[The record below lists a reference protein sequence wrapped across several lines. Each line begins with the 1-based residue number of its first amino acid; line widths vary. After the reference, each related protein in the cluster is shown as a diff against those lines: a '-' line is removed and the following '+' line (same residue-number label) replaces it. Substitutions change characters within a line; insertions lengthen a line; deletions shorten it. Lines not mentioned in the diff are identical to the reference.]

1 MKLSRLI
8 LEVAGARVV
17 GPLDA
22 EITAVF
28 EDSRLCVAGCVYVAR
43 SGAVVDG
50 RKFIPEAVRAGAAA
64 VVLRGSVHEEAGAVP
79 QVLVPD
85 PAVALALMSAALHG
99 HPARQLVMIGVT
111 GTDGKT
117 TTATLIHA
125 ILCAAGLRAGLISTI
140 HAVIGNAVVETGL
153 HVTTP
158 NAPAVQA
165 LLARMLA
172 AGITHCV
179 LEVTSHALVQQ
190 RVAGIEFD
198 SVVFTNITHDHIDF
212 HGTPEAYLA
221 AKAHLLALLAPR
233 DLKPGVAKIAVLNRD
248 DAAFEGLAQCYAGL
262 PVQYG
267 THAAAHV
274 RATDVQS
281 GADGTRFM
289 LQVDGTSFSINT
301 ALLGDFNLH
310 NCLAAAACALHLPG
324 VTADAVQR
332 GIASVAAV
340 AGRMERID
348 AGQEFL
354 ALVDFAHT
362 PNSLRSALHAARQ
375 LCGGRLWV
383 VFGAAG
389 LRDTA
394 KRRWMGTIA
403 AELADYIVITA
414 EDPRT
419 ESLPAI
425 MEEIAAGCTA
435 GGGVRETTFWLVP
448 DRAAAIAFA
457 VQRAAPHDV
466 VLACGKA
473 HEQSMCFGEVEFP
486 WDERTVM
493 RAALAVRLGHAA
505 VPAPVLPT
513 AV

>member
-1 MKLSRLI
+1 MKLSKLI
-8 LEVAGARVV
+8 EDLPGAQVV
-17 GPLDA
+17 GSADV
-22 EITAVF
+22 EVTSVV
-28 EDSRLCVAGCVYVAR
+28 EDSRECTAGCVYVVR
-43 SGAVVDG
+43 SGAVADG
-50 RKFIPEAVRAGAAA
+50 RKFIPAALKAGAAA
-64 VVLRGSVHEEAGAVP
+64 VVLGGSPHADAGSVT
-79 QVLVPD
+79 QVIVPD
-85 PAVALALMSAALHG
+85 PALALALLSAALHG

-125 ILCAAGLRAGLISTI
+125 ILRAAGFEAGLISTI
-140 HAVIGNAVVETGL
+140 HAVIGDAVIETGL

-190 RVAGIEFD
+190 RVAGIGFD

-221 AKAHLLALLAPR
+221 AKASLLALLAPR
-233 DLKPGVAKIAVLNRD
+233 GLKPTVSKTAVLNRD
-248 DAAFEGLAQCYAGL
+248 DASYAPLVQRCAAAHVDYGLH
-262 PVQYG
+262 P
-267 THAAAHV
+267 AAHV
-274 RATDVQS
+274 RAAAVQS
-281 GADGTRFM
+281 GAN
-289 LQVDGTSFSINT
+289 GTSFELQAGETFCSVHT
-301 ALLGDFNLH
+301 PLLGDFNLH
-310 NCLAAAACALHLPG
+310 NCLAAAACTLQLPG
-324 VTADAVQR
+324 VTPQAVQR
-332 GIASVAAV
+332 GIASVPAV
-340 AGRMERID
+340 AGRMEPID
-348 AGQEFL
+348 AGQDFL

-362 PNSLRSALHAARQ
+362 PNSLRSALRAARQ

-389 LRDTA
+389 LRDVA

-403 AELADYIVITA
+403 GELADCVVITA

-419 ESLPAI
+419 EPLREI

-435 GGGVRETTFWLVP
+435 AGGVPDKTYWLVH
-448 DRAAAIAFA
+448 DRAAAIGFA
-457 VQRAAPHDV
+457 VQRAVANDV

-493 RAALAVRLGHAA
+493 RSALAVRLGHPA

>member
-1 MKLSRLI
+1 MMLRLKA
-8 LEVAGARVV
+8 LPNV
-17 GPLDA
+17 
-22 EITAVF
+22 T
-28 EDSRLCVAGCVYVAR
+28 
-43 SGAVVDG
+43 
-50 RKFIPEAVRAGAAA
+50 
-64 VVLRGSVHEEAGAVP
+64 RG
-79 QVLVPD
+79 
-85 PAVALALMSAALHG
+85 
-99 HPARQLVMIGVT
+99 
-111 GTDGKT
+111 
-117 TTATLIHA
+117 
-125 ILCAAGLRAGLISTI
+125 
-140 HAVIGNAVVETGL
+140 
-153 HVTTP
+153 
-158 NAPAVQA
+158 
-165 LLARMLA
+165 
-172 AGITHCV
+172 
-179 LEVTSHALVQQ
+179 
-190 RVAGIEFD
+190 
-198 SVVFTNITHDHIDF
+198 
-212 HGTPEAYLA
+212 
-221 AKAHLLALLAPR
+221 
-233 DLKPGVAKIAVLNRD
+233 
-248 DAAFEGLAQCYAGL
+248 
-262 PVQYG
+262 YG
-267 THAAAHV
+267 MHAAAHV

-310 NCLAAAACALHLPG
+310 NCLAAAACSLHLPG

-375 LCGGRLWV
+375 LCGGRVWV

-425 MEEIAAGCTA
+425 MEEISAGCTA

>member
-43 SGAVVDG
+43 NGAVVDG

-64 VVLRGSVHEEAGAVP
+64 VVLSGSVHEEAGAVP

-99 HPARQLVMIGVT
+99 HPARKLVMIGVT

-140 HAVIGNAVVETGL
+140 HAVIGNAVIETGL

-233 DLKPGVAKIAVLNRD
+233 DLKPGVAKTAVLNRD
-248 DAAFEGLAQCYAGL
+248 DAAFEGLAQCFAGL
-262 PVQYG
+262 PV
-267 THAAAHV
+267 
-274 RATDVQS
+274 
-281 GADGTRFM
+281 
-289 LQVDGTSFSINT
+289 
-301 ALLGDFNLH
+301 
-310 NCLAAAACALHLPG
+310 
-324 VTADAVQR
+324 
-332 GIASVAAV
+332 
-340 AGRMERID
+340 
-348 AGQEFL
+348 
-354 ALVDFAHT
+354 
-362 PNSLRSALHAARQ
+362 
-375 LCGGRLWV
+375 
-383 VFGAAG
+383 
-389 LRDTA
+389 
-394 KRRWMGTIA
+394 
-403 AELADYIVITA
+403 
-414 EDPRT
+414 
-419 ESLPAI
+419 
-425 MEEIAAGCTA
+425 
-435 GGGVRETTFWLVP
+435 
-448 DRAAAIAFA
+448 
-457 VQRAAPHDV
+457 
-466 VLACGKA
+466 
-473 HEQSMCFGEVEFP
+473 
-486 WDERTVM
+486 
-493 RAALAVRLGHAA
+493 
-505 VPAPVLPT
+505 
-513 AV
+513 

>member
-1 MKLSRLI
+1 MKLSKLI
-8 LEVAGARVV
+8 EDLPGAQVV
-17 GPLDA
+17 GSADV
-22 EITAVF
+22 EVTSVV
-28 EDSRLCVAGCVYVAR
+28 EDSRECTAGCVYVAR
-43 SGAVVDG
+43 SGAVADG
-50 RKFIPEAVRAGAAA
+50 RKFIPAALKAGAAA
-64 VVLRGSVHEEAGAVP
+64 VVLGGSPHSDGGSVT
-79 QVLVPD
+79 QVIVPD
-85 PAVALALMSAALHG
+85 PALALALLSAALHG

-125 ILCAAGLRAGLISTI
+125 ILRAAGFEAGLISTI
-140 HAVIGNAVVETGL
+140 HAVIGDAVIETGL

-190 RVAGIEFD
+190 RVAGIGFD

-221 AKAHLLALLAPR
+221 AKAHLLELIAPR
-233 DLKPGVAKIAVLNRD
+233 GSKRAVSKTAVLNRD
-248 DAAFEGLAQCYAGL
+248 DASYAPLVQRCAAARVDYGLH
-262 PVQYG
+262 P
-267 THAAAHV
+267 AAHV
-274 RATDVQS
+274 RAAAMQF
-281 GADGTRFM
+281 GAN
-289 LQVDGTSFSINT
+289 GTSFELQAGETFCSVHT
-301 ALLGDFNLH
+301 PLLGDFNLH
-310 NCLAAAACALHLPG
+310 NCLAAAACTLQLPG
-324 VTADAVQR
+324 VMPQAVQR
-332 GIASVAAV
+332 GIASVPAV
-340 AGRMERID
+340 AGRMEPID

-362 PNSLRSALHAARQ
+362 PNSLRSALRAARQ
-375 LCGGRLWV
+375 LCGGCLWV

-389 LRDTA
+389 LRDVA
-394 KRRWMGTIA
+394 KRRWMGAIA
-403 AELADYIVITA
+403 GEFADCVVITA

-419 ESLPAI
+419 EPLLEI
-425 MEEIAAGCTA
+425 MEEIAAGCRAA
-435 GGGVRETTFWLVP
+435 GGVPDKTYWLVP
-448 DRAAAIAFA
+448 DRAAAIGFA
-457 VQRAAPHDV
+457 VQRAAVNDV

-493 RAALAVRLGHAA
+493 RSALAVRLGHPAI
-505 VPAPVLPT
+505 PAPVLPT
-513 AV
+513 AI